1 MIFNEISNKNN
12 QDYRSYSDLIT
23 DKIMQ
28 FVRRTTGI
36 ETPSETY
43 STPETNLAYR
53 DAIQLINR
61 KMATGR
67 LLIVGRPQMTHSEK
81 CEELI
86 DFMKGVNETHENLD
100 QFTMLTANPPVRIF
114 REVGRQHSCG
124 RIGAIVNSCAIF

>member
-12 QDYRSYSDLIT
+12 QDYKSYSDLIT

-28 FVRRTTGI
+28 FARRTTGI

-67 LLIVGRPQMTHSEK
+67 LLIVGKPQMTHSEK

-86 DFMKGVNETHENLD
+86 EFMKGVNETHENLETL
-100 QFTMLTANPPVRIF
+100 QRRSKEKKSQLTAGLVRF
-114 REVGRQHSCG
+114 QQLYFP
-124 RIGAIVNSCAIF
+124 NS